1 MPDQE
6 EEDQEK
12 LKELMAQMQQKE
24 EEGLTDEQKEEMRRQ
39 KEAKKQQN
47 LSEIEETLQIC
58 EAGEYLCDGKTVAL
72 GSSKDEFSEIDV
84 FLPDDIMGLQTTAS
98 EGQASAF
105 TCKNADALSVARQD
119 CSDPSYQEGGR
130 VLVLNLASFSRP
142 GGAVR
147 DGANGQE
154 EDLCRRSTLL
164 LSLESD
170 EAKRYYDYNNALKT
184 RLGSDAVMITPEV
197 LVFRDEKGE
206 LLQEPFTISVMSCAA
221 PMIRMGLEGKSDEE
235 YRAMLLNRIAGML
248 RCAMSEGYRNLVLG
262 AFGCGVF
269 GNDAA
274 VVSDAFKA
282 TFDEVGESAFSHVDF
297 AVLCKDGKDY
307 NYQEFCR
314 NFGKSR

>member
-6 EEDQEK
+6 AEEEEK
-12 LKELMAQMQQKE
+12 LKELAAQMQKKE
-24 EEGLTDEQKEEMRRQ
+24 EEGLTPEEIEQRRKQKEL
-39 KEAKKQQN
+39 KKQN
-47 LSEIEETLQIC
+47 NIAEINETLQIC
-58 EAGEYLCDGKTVAL
+58 EAGSYESCGKRVEF
-72 GSSKDEFSEIDV
+72 GVSKDELSTIDV
-84 FLPDDIMGLQTTAS
+84 FLPEDIEGLKPAAS
-98 EGQASAF
+98 DEQNCAF

-119 CSDPSYQEGGR
+119 CSEAAYQEGGR

-197 LVFRDEKGE
+197 VVFRDEKGE
-206 LLQEPFTISVMSCAA
+206 LLAEPFTISVMSCAA
-221 PMIRMGLEGKSDEE
+221 PMIRMGLEGKYDEE
-235 YRAMLLNRIAGML
+235 YRAMLRGRIIGML
-248 RCAMSEGYRNLVLG
+248 RCAASEGYRNLVLG

-282 TFDEVGESAFSHVDF
+282 AFTEVGESTFSHVDF

-314 NFGKSR
+314 NFGN